1 MLHYFH
7 FSLFLRLTMTIE
19 KIIKNLG
26 AFRVVQKTNA
36 KGVLVI
42 IAS

>member
-7 FSLFLRLTMTIE
+7 FSPFLRLIMTIVE
-19 KIIKNLG
+19 IIKNIG